1 MTAPLSYF
9 DLKWS
14 KLIETDIRL
23 AQSTKNCSGL
33 VQLMRGIKHWDKFL
47 VIIFV
52 WTAVYPSPFL
62 FIFINVLLP
71 DIKITLCLF
80 FWSLFIRGITFITIH
95 YSLKTTEYTWAG
107 FCVYVGSAGGRLVRC
122 RPCTRASCWTTTT
135 AICKWRCNN
144 RMNYNLSVKA
154 IYIKN

>member
-1 MTAPLSYF
+1 MTLSCF

-14 KLIETDIRL
+14 KLIETLIL
-23 AQSTKNCSGL
+23 GLPQSTKNCSGL

-71 DIKITLCLF
+71 DIKIMLCLF
-80 FWSLFIRGITFITIH
+80 FWFLFICGITFTFITIH

-107 FCVYVGSAGGRLVRC
+107 FCVNVGSAGGWLVLWT
-122 RPCTRASCWTTTT
+122 CTCASCWTATV

-144 RMNYNLSVKA
+144 RMN
-154 IYIKN
+154 

>member
-1 MTAPLSYF
+1 MNLSCF

-14 KLIETDIRL
+14 KLIETLIL
-23 AQSTKNCSGL
+23 GLPQSTKNCSGL
-33 VQLMRGIKHWDKFL
+33 VQLMRGIKHWDNFL

-71 DIKITLCLF
+71 DIKIMLCLF
-80 FWSLFIRGITFITIH
+80 FWFLFICGITFTFITIH

-107 FCVYVGSAGGRLVRC
+107 FCVNVGSAGGWLIHWT
-122 RPCTRASCWTTTT
+122 CTCASCWTATV

-144 RMNYNLSVKA
+144 RMN
-154 IYIKN
+154 